1 MRTKKVTPKQKPI
14 SKVKTGR
21 VTKNVNTPVVERVQQ
36 PQNDPKNKGKVKGNG
51 RTVVNRTKI
60 IDKTKINRDE
70 HIDQTHEHSGGTK
83 IVISHHSDNSSN
95 IFST

>member
-1 MRTKKVTPKQKPI
+1 MREKKVTPKQKPI

-21 VTKNVNTPVVERVQQ
+21 VTKNVDTPVVERVQQ
-36 PQNDPKNKGKVKGNG
+36 LQNDPKNKRKVKCNE

-60 IDKTKINRDE
+60 IDKAKINIDE
-70 HIDQTHEHSGGTK
+70 HIDQTNEHSGGPK
-83 IVISHHSDNSSN
+83 IVISLHSDNSSN